1 MSTTNELWLQQMM
14 VLQDKAIFFI
24 LFSEFV
30 SSAAEL
36 SELDMYVLVPQQF
49 TLDS

>member
-24 LFSEFV
+24 LFSEV
-30 SSAAEL
+30 ASSAAEL